1 MRFYLL
7 TLGCP
12 KNTVDSEMMGEL
24 LRRAGHTAVD
34 APRRADAIIVNT
46 CGFIEA
52 ARAESYGELRAL
64 AAKKRRG
71 QRLVAVGCLAQ
82 RYGDEVRRHV
92 PQVDA
97 VLGTQAWPE
106 IVSLME
112 RLEEGQPIAPVLEGR
127 REALVTSI
135 SRRVAPPALAG
146 APSAYIKVADGCDA
160 SCAFCAIPLIK
171 GPQRSKRETD
181 VVREARELA
190 ARGTREAVLIAQDTT
205 AYGRDLG
212 LRDALPGLM
221 RAILHAAPD
230 LAWLRVLYAY
240 PQNVSPALIGVLAE
254 EERACRYLDLPLQHA
269 HPDVLRRMRRPHD
282 VDQVYRLIDDLREA
296 MPDVAL
302 RSTFIVGFPGE
313 TEAEFEALLDFL
325 EEMALDNVGVFA
337 YSAEEGT
344 AAAAMTDHVPA
355 EVIAER
361 YDRAMTVQQHV
372 SLARNRAQVG
382 RELDVLVEGVGDGLS
397 VGRSYREAPEIDGLV
412 LVPGE
417 TVVGDIIRARVVAA
431 QEYDLIAEMTQS
443 GVAR

>member
-1 MRFYLL
+1 MRFFIT

-24 LRRAGHTAVD
+24 LRRAGHVSVD
-34 APRRADAIIVNT
+34 VPRRADVIVVNT

-64 AAKKRRG
+64 AVKKRRG

-82 RYGDEVRRHV
+82 RYGDAVRRHV

-106 IVSLME
+106 IVSLIA
-112 RLEEGQPIAPVLEGR
+112 RLGEGQSPEPVLGSR
-127 REALVTSI
+127 PDALVRSV
-135 SRRVAPPALAG
+135 SRRG
-146 APSAYIKVADGCDA
+146 AVGPSAYLKIADGCDA
-160 SCAFCAIPLIK
+160 ACAFCAIPLIK
-171 GPQRSKRETD
+171 GPQRSKPEAD

-190 ARGTREAVLIAQDTT
+190 AGGVREAVLIAQDTT

-212 LRDALPGLM
+212 QRDALPGLM
-221 RAILHAAPD
+221 RGILDAAPEI
-230 LAWLRVLYAY
+230 AWLRVMYAY
-240 PQNVSPALIGVLAE
+240 PQNVTPELIDVLAG
-254 EERACRYLDLPLQHA
+254 EERVCRYLDLPLQHA

-282 VDQVYRLIDDLREA
+282 IDQVHALIARLREA

-313 TEAEFEALLDFL
+313 TEAEFEALLAFL
-325 EEMALDNVGVFA
+325 EEMALDKVGVFA

-344 AAAAMTDHVPA
+344 AAAEMPDHVPA

-361 YDRAMTVQQHV
+361 YDRAMALQQEV
-372 SLARNRAQVG
+372 SLARNEAHVG
-382 RELDVLVEGVGDGLS
+382 RELEVLIEGVGDGLS

-417 TVVGDIIRARVVAA
+417 ATVGDLVRVRVVAA
-431 QEYDLIAEMTQS
+431 QAYDLIAHGVQS
-443 GVAR
+443 TGGR

>member
-1 MRFYLL
+1 MRYFIT

-24 LRRAGHTAVD
+24 LRRAGHTPVD
-34 APRRADAIIVNT
+34 AARRADVIIVNT

-52 ARAESYGELRAL
+52 ARAESYAELRAL
-64 AAKKRRG
+64 AARKRRG

-106 IVSLME
+106 IVSLVGRMG
-112 RLEEGQPIAPVLEGR
+112 EGQPPAPVLSGR
-127 REALVTSI
+127 PDALITSV
-135 SRRVAPPALAG
+135 SRRTAIG
-146 APSAYIKVADGCDA
+146 PSAYIKIADGCDA
-160 SCAFCAIPLIK
+160 ACAFCAIPLIK
-171 GPQRSKRETD
+171 GAQRSKPEADIT
-181 VVREARELA
+181 REARELA
-190 ARGTREAVLIAQDTT
+190 ARGVHEGVLIAQDTT
-205 AYGRDLG
+205 AYGRDRG

-221 RAILHAAPD
+221 RAILHAAPEI
-230 LAWLRVLYAY
+230 AWLRVMYAY
-240 PQNVSPALIGVLAE
+240 PQNVTPELIDVLAG

-282 VDQVYRLIDDLREA
+282 IEQVYSLIARLREA

-313 TEAEFEALLDFL
+313 TEAEFEALLAFL
-325 EEMALDNVGVFA
+325 EAMALDKVGVFA

-344 AAAAMTDHVPA
+344 TAADMPDQVPA

-361 YDRAMTVQQHV
+361 YDRAMIVQQEV
-372 SLARNRAQVG
+372 SLARNEAQVG
-382 RELDVLVEGVGDGLS
+382 RELEILVEGVGNGLS

-412 LVPGE
+412 LVPRE
-417 TVVGDIIRARVVAA
+417 AMVGDLIRVRIVAA
-431 QEYDLIAEMTQS
+431 QEYDLIAEMAQS
-443 GVAR
+443 AGGR